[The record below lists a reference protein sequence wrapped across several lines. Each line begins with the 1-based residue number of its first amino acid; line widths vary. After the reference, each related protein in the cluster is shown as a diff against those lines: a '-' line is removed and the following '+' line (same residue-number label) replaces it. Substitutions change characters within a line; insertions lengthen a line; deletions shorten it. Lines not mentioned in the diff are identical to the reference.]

1 MHVVSE
7 VGKGTTFS
15 LHLPL
20 TKSGTKKISF
30 VRARALEELECVFF
44 LQRKILI
51 QEKGALEETI
61 RRKCDDPCLPVRKV
75 R

>member
-1 MHVVSE
+1 MSE

-20 TKSGTKKISF
+20 TKSETKKIGF
-30 VRARALEELECVFF
+30 VRAKAPEELEDVFF

-75 R
+75 S